1 MENTDR
7 NVFGLHGVTGMLI
20 ATVLLLAI
28 LVVLTI
34 MGISTQQKNATSYYD
49 PSPYTKSLDNVV
61 ANSKDNAKH
70 AFNDAK

>member
-28 LVVLTI
+28 LATLTYFAI
-34 MGISTQQKNATSYYD
+34 KLQQEVAQK
-49 PSPYTKSLDNVV
+49 PYTLNASELRMKS
-61 ANSKDNAKH
+61 ADNAKQVRV
-70 AFNDAK
+70 NE